1 VNQFTGTIS
10 KEAAMVLRKEE
21 INRKILHAFTGSIVP
36 ALILYLPLYAPR
48 FSWLPSWMT
57 PRMYPPLLAAAAAG
71 LFTLVEV
78 TRLRSAALQRLF
90 FRVSGAALRP
100 DESKKMTGA
109 TYICYA
115 TLGCSLLF
123 MNHPQVSFIVLSAFI
138 WGDAAAALVGQS
150 VGRTRIGAKTL
161 EGSIGCLVLCLAF
174 FLLVYPLVPR
184 LLDPWNGVMPVP
196 MALVASLLITVMEL
210 FPVSYK
216 RKTIINDNLT
226 VPMATGIAIVLL
238 FPPL

>member
-1 VNQFTGTIS
+1 
-10 KEAAMVLRKEE
+10 MVLRKEE
-21 INRKILHAFTGSIVP
+21 INRKVLHAFTGSIVP

-48 FSWLPSWMT
+48 FSWLPLWLT
-57 PRMYPPLLAAAAAG
+57 PQWYPPVLAAAASG
-71 LFTLVEV
+71 LFTIVEIL
-78 TRLRSAALQRLF
+78 RLRSAALQRLF

-100 DESKKMTGA
+100 DEAKKMTGA

-161 EGSIGCLVLCLAF
+161 EGSLGCFFLCVAF
-174 FLLVYPLVPR
+174 FLLVFPVVPH
-184 LLDPWNGVMPVP
+184 LLDPWKGVMPVS
-196 MALVASLLITVMEL
+196 MALIASFLITVMEL

-216 RKTIINDNLT
+216 KKTIINDNLT